1 MPQYSANECA
11 QAVKWYVERNS
22 VATAQRIFLNAFHK
36 HPPSRPTVLTWADSF
51 ASREDFEKKNPVSKR
66 ESLLK
71 NEELMEAVPAVF
83 ESDPQLST
91 RRAARLF
98 GISEKS
104 VRRIL
109 RKNCLR
115 PYRMQVVQALHDGDN
130 VRRLEFCKIDDGM
143 RERAFLAHE
152 DRLRLCVSVN
162 DGHIE
167 SAEPWSFKEPLQH
180 QHYFKSP

>member
-22 VATAQRIFLNAFHK
+22 VAKAQRKFRTAFHK
-36 HPPSRPTVLTWADSF
+36 RPSSRPTILTWADRFLSG
-51 ASREDFEKKNPVSKR
+51 EDFNKKNPVSER

-71 NEELMEAVPAVF
+71 NGELIEAVFAVF
-83 ESDPQLST
+83 ESDPKLPT
-91 RRAARLF
+91 RQAARF
-98 GISEKS
+98 FRISEKS

-109 RKNCLR
+109 RKNNLR
-115 PYRMQVVQALHDGDN
+115 PYRMQVVQALHDCDN

-143 RERAFLAHE
+143 RGRAFQAYE
-152 DRLRLCVSVN
+152 ARFRLCV
-162 DGHIE
+162 
-167 SAEPWSFKEPLQH
+167 PSFKGLLQH

>member
-1 MPQYSANECA
+1 MPQYSASECA

-22 VATAQRIFLNAFHK
+22 VTTAQRKFRTAFHK
-36 HPPSRPTVLTWADSF
+36 RPPSRPTILTWANRFMSG
-51 ASREDFEKKNPVSKR
+51 EDFKKENPVSER

-71 NEELMEAVPAVF
+71 NEELIEAVLAVF

-109 RKNCLR
+109 RKNNLR
-115 PYRMQVVQALHDGDN
+115 PYKMQVVQALHDGDN
-130 VRRLEFCKIDDGM
+130 VRRLEFCKAELLRIKSNPGHLQ
-143 RERAFLAHE
+143 FLLFSDEANFH
-152 DRLRLCVSVN
+152 LWTC
-162 DGHIE
+162 
-167 SAEPWSFKEPLQH
+167 EPPEQQDMGSR
-180 QHYFKSP
+180 